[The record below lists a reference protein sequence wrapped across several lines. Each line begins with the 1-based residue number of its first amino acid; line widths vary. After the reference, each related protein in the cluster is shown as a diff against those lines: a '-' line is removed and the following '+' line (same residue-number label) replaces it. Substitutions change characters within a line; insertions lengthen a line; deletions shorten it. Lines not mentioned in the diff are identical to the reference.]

1 MKNLNIAPTTT
12 DDISALKVVLDQ
24 TQLFPSELLPSM
36 LAPALSGES
45 EAAWLTCHVDGVAVG
60 LCFAEHEKLTDR
72 TWNMLTLVVLPDL
85 QGKNVGTALVQAME
99 DHLRSKGQRILV
111 VDTSG
116 KDEFALTRKFYAK
129 NYYEEEARIR
139 DFWAKGDDK
148 VTYRK
153 AL

>member
-1 MKNLNIAPTTT
+1 M
-12 DDISALKVVLDQ
+12 
-24 TQLFPSELLPSM
+24 
-36 LAPALSGES
+36 
-45 EAAWLTCHVDGVAVG
+45 TCHVDGVAVG

-72 TWNMLTLVVLPDL
+72 TWNMLALVVLPDL

-116 KDEFALTRKFYAK
+116 KDEFALTRKFYVK